1 MAEYGNEYEAEWDSN
16 SDPENWETKNDGRSE
31 TEIEIEN
38 TYYEAESVMKTKQ
51 QEALEKF
58 ENVILL
64 EENTNK
70 VVFGFLAVKNVVI
83 LSMQLGLNKNMIDKL
98 RYMLKM
104 SNKVSKNDLTEA
116 VNLVQDA
123 IKTTLVNNPD

>member
-58 ENVILL
+58 EAVIML